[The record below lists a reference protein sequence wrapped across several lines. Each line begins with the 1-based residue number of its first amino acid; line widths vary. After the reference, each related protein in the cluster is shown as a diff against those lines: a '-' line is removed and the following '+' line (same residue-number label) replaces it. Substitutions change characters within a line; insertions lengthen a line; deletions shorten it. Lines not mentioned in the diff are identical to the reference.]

1 MKDIRKR
8 IAAIDIGTNSFHLII
23 VEVKVDG
30 SLKLLDREREF
41 LRLGSE
47 FGEGL
52 SLISKNEMNKAV
64 LVLRKFSE
72 IANHHKAVIRAVA
85 TSAVR
90 EAKNKNEFIKK
101 AFEESG
107 IKVEPID
114 GKEEAKLIF
123 LGMQNALPIDDNSVL
138 GIDIGGG
145 STELIYAVNG
155 LPVFVESVKVG
166 AVRLSKKFF
175 PDFILTDKRIEE
187 CSQYVEDQIKAN
199 YKIKFNSKIDFAIG
213 SSGTIDTV
221 CMIDQFQKK
230 GKIKQKLNGYAFN
243 KLEFDEIY
251 DKVMKLKNP
260 SERANVPGIEEKR
273 ADIIPAGLIIL
284 KKILELFK
292 INKMVLSDY
301 ALREGVVYDLI
312 NSKI

>member
-1 MKDIRKR
+1 MKNIRKR

-23 VEVKVDG
+23 VDVKEDG
-30 SLKLLDREREF
+30 SLKLLNREREF

-52 SLISKNEMNKAV
+52 SMISKNEMNKAV

-72 IANHHKAVIRAVA
+72 IANHHKAFIRAVA

-90 EAKNKNEFIKK
+90 EAKNKNEFIRT
-101 AFEESG
+101 ALEESG
-107 IKVEPID
+107 IRVEPIE
-114 GKEEAKLIF
+114 GNEEAKLIF
-123 LGMQNALPIDDNSVL
+123 LGMQKALPIDDNSVL
-138 GIDIGGG
+138 AIDIGGG
-145 STELIYAVNG
+145 STEFIYAVNG
-155 LPVFVESVKVG
+155 LPVFAESVKVG

-199 YKIKFNSKIDFAIG
+199 HKIQIDAKIDFAVG
-213 SSGTIDTV
+213 SSGTVDTI

-230 GKIKQKLNGYAFN
+230 GKVKQKLNGYAFN

-251 DKVMKLKNP
+251 DNVMKLKNP

-273 ADIIPAGLIIL
+273 ADIIPAGMIIL
-284 KKILELFK
+284 KKIFEIFK
-292 INKMVLSDY
+292 IQKMILSEY
-301 ALREGVVYDLI
+301 ALREGVVYDII
-312 NSKI
+312 NSKN